1 MKNKTIKNNNNKNI
15 ILIFLELLNIIKLFH
30 WQTYQYSVHKS
41 TDQLYEELS
50 NNIDK
55 YVEIMLGKNISRP
68 NIQQKSIPLYSC
80 LNLPSFLKQIDK
92 YKKYFV
98 HLKYTPEH
106 SDLSNIRD
114 EILGNLNQF
123 TYLLSFK

>member
-1 MKNKTIKNNNNKNI
+1 MKNKTIKNKNKNI
-15 ILIFLELLNIIKLFH
+15 VLIFLELLNMIKLFH
-30 WQTYQYSVHKS
+30 WQTSQYSVHKS

>member
-1 MKNKTIKNNNNKNI
+1 MKNKTIKNNKNKNI
-15 ILIFLELLNIIKLFH
+15 VLIFLELLNMIKLFH

-92 YKKYFV
+92 YKKYLV
-98 HLKYTPEH
+98 HLKYSPEH

-123 TYLLSFK
+123 TYLLTFK

>member
-1 MKNKTIKNNNNKNI
+1 MKNKTIKNKNKNI
-15 ILIFLELLNIIKLFH
+15 VLIFLELLNMIKLFH
-30 WQTYQYSVHKS
+30 WQTSQYSVHKS

-55 YVEIMLGKNISRP
+55 YVEFMLGKNISRP

>member
-1 MKNKTIKNNNNKNI
+1 MKNKTIKNKNKHI
-15 ILIFLELLNIIKLFH
+15 VLIFLELLNMVKLFH
-30 WQTYQYSVHKS
+30 WQSDHYSIHKT
-41 TDQLYEELS
+41 TDQLYDDLS

-55 YVEIMLGKNISRP
+55 YVEVMLGKNMSRP
-68 NIQQKSIPLYSC
+68 NIQQKSIPLYSF
-80 LNLPSFLKQIDK
+80 LNLPSFLKQIEK
-92 YKKYFV
+92 YKKQLI
-98 HLKYTPEH
+98 HLKYSPEH

>member
-1 MKNKTIKNNNNKNI
+1 MKNKTIKNKNKNI
-15 ILIFLELLNIIKLFH
+15 VLIFLELLNMIKLFH
-30 WQTYQYSVHKS
+30 WQTSQYSVHKS

-55 YVEIMLGKNISRP
+55 YVEIMLGKNMSRP

-98 HLKYTPEH
+98 HLKYSPEH

-114 EILGNLNQF
+114 EILGDLNQF
-123 TYLLSFK
+123 LYLLSFK

>member
-1 MKNKTIKNNNNKNI
+1 MKNKTIKNKNKNI
-15 ILIFLELLNIIKLFH
+15 VLIFLELLNMIKLFH
-30 WQTYQYSVHKS
+30 WQTSQYSVHKS

-98 HLKYTPEH
+98 HLKYSPEH

>member
-1 MKNKTIKNNNNKNI
+1 MKNKTMKNNNKNI
-15 ILIFLELLNIIKLFH
+15 ILIFLEILNMIKLFH
-30 WQTYQYSVHKS
+30 WQSHQYSVHKS

-55 YVEIMLGKNISRP
+55 YVEIMLGKNMSRP
-68 NIQQKSIPLYSC
+68 NIQQKSIPVYSF
-80 LNLPSFLKQIDK
+80 LNFPSFLKQIQK

-98 HLKYTPEH
+98 HLKYSPEH

>member
-1 MKNKTIKNNNNKNI
+1 MKNKTIKNKNKHI
-15 ILIFLELLNIIKLFH
+15 VLIFLELLNMVKLFH
-30 WQTYQYSVHKS
+30 WQTDYFSIHKT
-41 TDQLYEELS
+41 TDQLYDDLS

-55 YVEIMLGKNISRP
+55 YVEVMLGKNMSRP
-68 NIQQKSIPLYSC
+68 NIQQKSIPLYSF
-80 LNLPSFLKQIDK
+80 LNLPSFLKQIEK
-92 YKKYFV
+92 YKKQLI
-98 HLKYTPEH
+98 HLKYSHEH

>member
-1 MKNKTIKNNNNKNI
+1 MKNKTIKNNKNKNI
-15 ILIFLELLNIIKLFH
+15 VLIFLELLNMIKLFH

-68 NIQQKSIPLYSC
+68 NIQQKSTPLYSC

-98 HLKYTPEH
+98 HLKYSPEH